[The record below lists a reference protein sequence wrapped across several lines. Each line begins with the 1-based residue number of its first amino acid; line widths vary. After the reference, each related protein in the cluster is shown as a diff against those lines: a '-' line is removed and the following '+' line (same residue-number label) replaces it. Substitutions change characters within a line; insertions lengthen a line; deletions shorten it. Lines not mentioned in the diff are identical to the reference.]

1 MNSFFSSSF
10 YFFGG
15 KTVYGKRHNNL
26 TFPIFFCC
34 PFCFWSHLTGF
45 VLIVSAADGD
55 DDADDQDENELA
67 AESVSVFLCDIDQNE
82 EKSREI
88 SEER

>member
-1 MNSFFSSSF
+1 MNSFFPAPF
-10 YFFGG
+10 IFFGG

-45 VLIVSAADGD
+45 VLIVPAADGD
-55 DDADDQDENELA
+55 VAAGDQDENELA
-67 AESVSVFLCDIDQNE
+67 AESISLFLCDIDRRRKIGQ
-82 EKSREI
+82 
-88 SEER
+88 